1 MERKVSVKKN
11 YIWNTSYQV
20 LTLIVPLITAPYLSR
35 VLRAEGNGIYSY
47 THSITAYFV
56 LFAVLGTGIFGQ
68 RNIAY
73 MRNDR
78 ETLSRAFWELFSLRL
93 ITSTAALLAYGVF
106 LGFNQEYR
114 IIYLI
119 LTMNI
124 VNVILDIAWF
134 YQGIEDFKRIVI
146 RNLIV
151 RVCHTVFI
159 FMFVKEPSDL
169 WLYTASV
176 VGFTAL
182 GNLSMWTYLP
192 QYISKAGDIN
202 PFRNLKDI
210 ILLFLP
216 TIATQV
222 YVILDKSMIGWI
234 TNSTYQNGCY
244 EQAEKIARMAL
255 TVVTSVA
262 MVVLPR
268 VANLFK
274 EGKTVDAKRYI
285 YKGYRFTLMLSIPIM
300 CGIIGVSNVF
310 VPVFFGAG
318 YDLTKILLPIFSIL
332 VVTVS
337 LAYIT
342 GYSYLISTK
351 QQNIYTVSVTAAAVC
366 NFVINLFLIPK
377 FGAIGAAA
385 ASVSAETIGVTIQIA
400 YCCVTKQLEFRK
412 MFESAWKYILSGLMM
427 LFILIFMQ
435 KMIDASLTGLIALIM
450 IGAGSYFVLLLLLQD
465 QFFMDNLK
473 EMMRKLFRF
482 KNR

>member
-1 MERKVSVKKN
+1 MEQKVSIKKN

-35 VLRAEGNGIYSY
+35 VLRVDGNGIYSY

-73 MRNDR
+73 MRSNK
-78 ETLSRAFWELFSLRL
+78 EMLSRAFWELFILRL
-93 ITSTAALLAYGVF
+93 VTSSIALLAYGIF
-106 LGFNQEYR
+106 MGFNEQYR

-124 VNVILDIAWF
+124 INVILDIAWF

-151 RVCHTVFI
+151 RLCHTLFI
-159 FMFVKEPSDL
+159 FIFVKEPSDL

-192 QYISKAGDIN
+192 KYICKIGSIN
-202 PFRNLKDI
+202 PFRNIKDI
-210 ILLFLP
+210 LLLFLP

-222 YVILDKSMIGWI
+222 YVIMDKSMIGWI

-274 EGKTVDAKRYI
+274 EGRTDNAKEYI

-310 VPVFFGAG
+310 VPVFFGDG
-318 YDLTKILLPIFSIL
+318 YDMTKILLPIFSVL
-332 VVTVS
+332 VVAVS

-342 GYSYLISTK
+342 GYSYLISTE
-351 QQNIYTVSVTAAAVC
+351 QQNIYTMSVTISAGCNLAA
-366 NFVINLFLIPK
+366 NLMLIPNL
-377 FGAIGAAA
+377 GAIGAAI
-385 ASVSAETIGVTIQIA
+385 ASVSAEIIGVTIQIV
-400 YCCVTKQLEFRK
+400 YCCVTKQLEFGRI
-412 MFESAWKYILSGLMM
+412 FRSVWKYILSGILM
-427 LFILIFMQ
+427 LISLLITQ
-435 KMIDASLTGLIALIM
+435 SMIDATLIGLIVLIL
-450 IGAGSYFVLLLLLQD
+450 IGVGCYFIFLLFLKD
-465 QFFMDNLK
+465 EFFIKNLK
-473 EMMRKLFRF
+473 GVLNKRGA
-482 KNR
+482 